1 MEYKIVRIP
10 TPRVN
15 VYLIITGNRG
25 ILIDVGSKKYL
36 FRVNEAIRENGLQPD
51 DIRLIILT
59 HTHYDHVEGL
69 KEISE
74 KTGAK
79 ILVHKNEAD
88 SLRRGYTEIPAG
100 TGLISKT
107 LSFLGRKLY
116 PSFGSYDPVSADIML
131 EESYQVDELGKDS
144 RIIHTP
150 GHTNGSV
157 SLIIDNEHAFVGD
170 CVFGFARERIFPGFA
185 NDIPQ
190 LMRSWQLLADTGC
203 KIFYPGH
210 GKPID
215 RERFDRNLSAY
226 LYKYQ

>member
-1 MEYKIVRIP
+1 VEYKIVRIP

-25 ILIDVGSKKYL
+25 ILIDVGAKKYL
-36 FRVNEAIRENGLQPD
+36 PRLYEAIRENGLEPG
-51 DIRLIILT
+51 DIRQIILT
-59 HTHYDHVEGL
+59 HTHYDHVDGL
-69 KEISE
+69 KEIRE

-88 SLRRGYTEIPAG
+88 SLNRGYTSIPAG
-100 TGLISKT
+100 IGFIGKT
-107 LSFLGRKLY
+107 VSFLGRKLY
-116 PSFGSYDPVSADIML
+116 PSIGAYDPVSADIL
-131 EESYQVDELGKDS
+131 LDDSYQIGELGKNS

-150 GHTNGSV
+150 GHSNGSV
-157 SLIIDNEHAFVGD
+157 SLIIDNVHAFVGD
-170 CVFGFARERIFPGFA
+170 CMFGFMRKRIIPGFA

-203 KIFYPGH
+203 QVFYPGH

-215 RERFDRNLSAY
+215 RERFDRNLSRC
-226 LYKYQ
+226 LNKYQ